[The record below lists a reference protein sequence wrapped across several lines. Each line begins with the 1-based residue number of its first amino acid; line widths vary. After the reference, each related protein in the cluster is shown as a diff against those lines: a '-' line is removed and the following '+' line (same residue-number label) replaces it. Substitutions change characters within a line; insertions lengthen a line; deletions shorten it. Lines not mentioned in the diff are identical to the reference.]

1 MICDPNT
8 NLRAPT
14 EATQTQTQ
22 ITASR
27 SSVSTISSGN
37 HKNNENN
44 DPNLSLK

>member
-8 NLRAPT
+8 NLRAPA
-14 EATQTQTQ
+14 EATQTQ
-22 ITASR
+22 IAASR